1 MGNALRVKADILSG
15 VADMRYISLDKL
27 ARETEGVVGDS
38 LQHVLQTDAS
48 KRVSV
53 AAFGSS
59 I

>member
-1 MGNALRVKADILSG
+1 MGNAPHAKADVLSG

-27 ARETEGVVGDS
+27 AREAGGVVSDG
-38 LQHVLQTDAS
+38 LKHVLPVDAS

-53 AAFGSS
+53 AKFGSC